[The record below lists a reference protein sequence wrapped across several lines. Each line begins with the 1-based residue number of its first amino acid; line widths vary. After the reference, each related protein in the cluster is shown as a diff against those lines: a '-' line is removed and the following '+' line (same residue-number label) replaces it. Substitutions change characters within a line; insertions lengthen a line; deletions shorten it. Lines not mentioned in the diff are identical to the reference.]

1 MTGKVIQVNKVMSNQ
16 ENSSEQWEARINAL
30 LDGELDEQEAAALK
44 QEAESDPALARA
56 IVEAY
61 ALQARLDEL
70 EVERAPASL
79 RERLA
84 NIPKAESAGG
94 KRWFGMP
101 RWIPAGAMAAVPLA
115 LVAMVMMQSV
125 EQQPDY
131 SRAEVMQAR
140 QDVITAFAY
149 LDRIGERAGRE
160 IHNELAEELNDGV
173 TDNVAEHM
181 PFTSRSRQEE
191 KS

>member
-1 MTGKVIQVNKVMSNQ
+1 MSNQ
-16 ENSSEQWEARINAL
+16 ENSSEHWEAQINAL
-30 LDGELDEQEAAALK
+30 LDGELDEHEAAALK
-44 QEAESDPALARA
+44 QEAEQDQALARA

-79 RERLA
+79 RKRLA
-84 NIPKAESAGG
+84 DIPKSESVGR

-115 LVAMVMMQSV
+115 LGAMVMMQFLP
-125 EQQPDY
+125 QQPEY

-149 LDRIGERAGRE
+149 LDRIGARAGRE
-160 IHNELAEELNDGV
+160 IRGGLAEEFSDGV
-173 TDNVAEHM
+173 NDNVAEHM

>member
-1 MTGKVIQVNKVMSNQ
+1 MSNQ
-16 ENSSEQWEARINAL
+16 ENASEHWEAQINAL
-30 LDGELDEQEAAALK
+30 LDGELDEHQAAALK
-44 QEAESDPALARA
+44 QEAEQDQALARA

-61 ALQARLDEL
+61 ALQARLEEL

-79 RERLA
+79 RKRLSD
-84 NIPKAESAGG
+84 IPKTQSVGRR
-94 KRWFGMP
+94 RWFGMP
-101 RWIPAGAMAAVPLA
+101 RWIPVGAMAVVPLA

-125 EQQPDY
+125 SQQPDY
-131 SRAEVMQAR
+131 NRAEVMQAR

-149 LDRIGERAGRE
+149 LDRIGARAGRE
-160 IHNELAEELNDGV
+160 IRGELAEELSEGV
-173 TDNVAEHM
+173 NDNVAEHM